1 MEKKICSKC
10 KTEKDDIDFGKSN
23 RTKSGLRSECKKCR
37 IVFQQ
42 ENKDKLKE
50 YHKKNY
56 INNRERKI
64 NYQKKYYLEHSKK
77 IISYQKSYFNTNK
90 EKKLKYL
97 DDYKIKNH
105 DKILNYKRKYEKQKR
120 EDDCLFKLKQTLRSR
135 IRLFIKS
142 RGLKKNGKT
151 FDIVGCSPIFL
162 KEYLENQFTIGM
174 SWDNHGEW
182 HIDHIVPLSSAKTE
196 EELYKLCFY
205 TNLQPLWS
213 EDNLK
218 KSNKIM

>member
-10 KTEKDDIDFGKSN
+10 KIEKDDIDFGKSN

-77 IISYQKSYFNTNK
+77 IIS
-90 EKKLKYL
+90 
-97 DDYKIKNH
+97 
-105 DKILNYKRKYEKQKR
+105 
-120 EDDCLFKLKQTLRSR
+120 
-135 IRLFIKS
+135 
-142 RGLKKNGKT
+142 
-151 FDIVGCSPIFL
+151 
-162 KEYLENQFTIGM
+162 
-174 SWDNHGEW
+174 
-182 HIDHIVPLSSAKTE
+182 
-196 EELYKLCFY
+196 
-205 TNLQPLWS
+205 
-213 EDNLK
+213 
-218 KSNKIM
+218 